1 MDCMDPDV
9 RTVPKIADKLNQSIS
24 QILISLSNLNLSLP
38 PSLPPSLSLS
48 LPPRL
53 SPPQL

>member
-24 QILISLSNLNLSLP
+24 QILISLSNLNLSL
-38 PSLPPSLSLS
+38 SLPPSLPVSLS
-48 LPPRL
+48 PSPSL
-53 SPPQL
+53 SPQL